1 MMIGMDVVS
10 FRVDKELR
18 KKMRSLPYINWSSV
32 FREAVAKKILEEKSK
47 RRRLDSN
54 ALSEAVEITERIRR
68 TSPGWDSTEEI
79 RKWREERK

>member
-1 MMIGMDVVS
+1 MIGMDVVS

-32 FREAVAKKILEEKSK
+32 FREAVAKKILEEESK

-68 TSPGWDSTEEI
+68 TSPRWDSTEEI

>member
-1 MMIGMDVVS
+1 MMIRMDVVS

-32 FREAVAKKILEEKSK
+32 FREAVTKKILEEESK

-68 TSPGWDSTEEI
+68 TSPRWDSTEEI